1 MFLRETLDQH
11 LEQKRIVIIR
21 KAAIVIQKNIRTY
34 VAHRKYMKFREN
46 AIIIQKN
53 VKRWLQ
59 R

>member
-1 MFLRETLDQH
+1 M
-11 LEQKRIVIIR
+11 R

-34 VAHRKYMKFREN
+34 IAHKRYMKFREN

-53 VKRWLQ
+53 VKRWFY